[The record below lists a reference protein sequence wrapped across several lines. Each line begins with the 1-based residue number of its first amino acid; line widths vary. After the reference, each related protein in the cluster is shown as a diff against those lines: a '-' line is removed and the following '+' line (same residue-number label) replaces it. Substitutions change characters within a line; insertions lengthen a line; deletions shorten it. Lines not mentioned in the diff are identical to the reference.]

1 MRRRISL
8 YIADNLVDLDDD
20 SFILFNYTAE
30 ETASPSVVRNS
41 FTRTITLKG
50 TARNNA
56 IFGDIFRLDRV
67 TVEGVNFD
75 ATRKTPF
82 VIYDE
87 MGEILESG
95 YVKLDKV
102 TKNPGTVSY
111 DLTLY
116 GGLGSFLYGLA
127 YDDNGDKRTLAD
139 LDFLG
144 TANPAREFDFTI
156 NRQNVQDAWARLA
169 GDASASDLWDTLN
182 FAPCY
187 NGTPSGTFDAD
198 RAMVVAESANLQTT
212 DEEGRATR
220 DGFVMCS
227 LEKEYNEWETRD
239 LRSYLQRPVLRFRR
253 LIEALCNQDNNGGWT
268 VNLDASFFSNANPY
282 YNDTWLTLPILNT
295 IDVEIDEGSGSL
307 SWAIGSNINIPNG
320 GNTASNYRV
329 AIKLRPSVSVT
340 GSPSS
345 PMYLYCYDPNEGYY
359 ANVIRYTVRGYDS
372 LGNLLGTSQVHC
384 GSIRYTGTEVVM
396 PTIDYLGHF
405 TSAGAWVGDDV
416 QIGIEAMG
424 LHHIVVQ
431 RTILPFAWGNT
442 HGAIANAV
450 WSNTILYSS
459 ILGVSSW
466 GQSGVSATY
475 DYRTSSTAR
484 SGSTITKQML
494 LSTDK
499 TPADYLLA
507 FCKQFNLRFLVDK
520 ATKTVSIVERK
531 NFFLSGVTD
540 ISHRIDRSQG
550 IVKQPFVFDARWYDW
565 GLAYE
570 EGAFAQYYANVHNR
584 VYGVRRVNTSYAFN
598 SETKDVL
605 DGIGIHG
612 ACEVLENGKYF
623 EELRLNMGV
632 TERYIPAVFLDGGK
646 YSLYAA
652 DGTSEEYDITTPSA
666 MAIIDWLNPSHLTYD
681 VFPKPQF
688 HDKDGGPIDER
699 DTLLFFDGMK
709 ALPQRARFAVTDDT
723 PLMMAMNDNTP
734 CWLLDYQLTDA
745 ACAVTQLPQFS
756 RYKWNGTQVTK
767 SLDLGTPVEV
777 AIPGVTFA
785 AASDIFSQYWKSY
798 ITDRYDADTCVV
810 TCRVDL
816 SGLQVNEDLL
826 RRFWWFD
833 GAVWCLNRITNHS
846 LTTYDLTECEF
857 IKVQDT
863 NNYTT

>member
-102 TKNPGTVSY
+102 TKNSGTVSY

-127 YDDNGDKRTLAD
+127 YTDDGEKRSLAD

-156 NRQNVQDAWARLA
+156 NRQNVQAAWARLA
-169 GDASASDLWDTLN
+169 GDTSVPALWDTLN

-187 NGTPSGTFDAD
+187 NGKPGGTFDAD
-198 RAMVVAESANLQTT
+198 RALVVAETANLQTV
-212 DEEGRATR
+212 DEEGRTTR
-220 DGFVMCS
+220 EGFVMCS
-227 LEKEYNEWETRD
+227 LAKEYTDWETRD

-253 LIEALCNQDNNGGWT
+253 LVEALCNQENNGGWI
-268 VNLDASFFSNANPY
+268 VNLDSDFFSNANPY

-295 IDVEIDEGSGSL
+295 MDVEIEEGSGTLAWSV
-307 SWAIGSNINIPNG
+307 GSNINIPNG
-320 GNTASNYRV
+320 GNTASNYRISV
-329 AIKLRPSVSVT
+329 RLRPSVQVYGT
-340 GSPSS
+340 ATAPL
-345 PMYLYCYDPNEGYY
+345 YLYCYDPNAGNYL
-359 ANVIRYTVRGYDS
+359 NVIRYTLRGYDS
-372 LGNLLGTSQVHC
+372 LGNLLGTSTVHISSMR
-384 GSIRYTGTEVVM
+384 GAGQGI

-405 TSAGAWVGDDV
+405 TSSGAWQGDDV
-416 QIGIEAMG
+416 ELGFEATG
-424 LHHIVVQ
+424 LHHIVID
-431 RTILPFAWGNT
+431 RTILPYAWGNT

-450 WSNTILYSS
+450 WSNTILYNS
-459 ILGVSSW
+459 ILGVTSW
-466 GQSGVSATY
+466 GQSNVSATY
-475 DYRTSSTAR
+475 DYRTSSAAR

-494 LSTDK
+494 LSTEK
-499 TPADYLLA
+499 TPADYLLS

-520 ATKTVSIVERK
+520 ATKTVSILQRK
-531 NFFLSGVTD
+531 NYFLPGVTD
-540 ISHRIDRSQG
+540 ISRRIDRGNG
-550 IVKQPFVFDARWYDW
+550 IVKRPYVFDARWYDW
-565 GLAYE
+565 GIAYDK
-570 EGAFAQYYANVHNR
+570 GAYAEYYANVHNR
-584 VYGVRRVNTSYAFN
+584 TYGIKRVNTSYAFN
-598 SETKDVL
+598 SETNQVL
-605 DGIGIHG
+605 EGIGIHG

-623 EELRLNMGV
+623 EDIRLVGGAV
-632 TERYIPAVFLDGGK
+632 TKYVPVVFLDGGK
-646 YSLYAA
+646 YSLCAA
-652 DGTSEEYDITTPSA
+652 DGSTEEYDIQAPPAT
-666 MAIIDWLNPSHLTYD
+666 AILDWLNPNRLTYD
-681 VFPKPQF
+681 AYSKPQF
-688 HDKDGGPIDER
+688 HDKDGGGIDER

-709 ALPQRARFAVTDDT
+709 ALPQHARFAVTDDT

-734 CWLLDYQLTDA
+734 CWLLDYQLTFPS
-745 ACAVTQLPQFS
+745 CAVTQLPQFS
-756 RYKWNGTQVTK
+756 RYKWSGSTITK

-785 AASDIFSQYWKSY
+785 AASDIFSQYWQYY
-798 ITDRYDADTCVV
+798 ISDRYDADTCVV

-816 SGLQVNEDLL
+816 SGLQVGDGLL

-833 GAVWCLNRITNHS
+833 GSVWCLNRIINHS

-863 NNYTT
+863 TNYTT